1 MAASAIKVLLAHDGG
16 FPGGWIA
23 GRLPAGDG
31 IALAGVV
38 AGLAPTPREVQETDA
53 DVLLIA
59 AGEQREDALA
69 LVRSWTGSH
78 PERPVVVLCTG
89 SANGFVERAFSAG
102 ADDLVIIG
110 PDADISPEKQQQLAF
125 ALHKA
130 RARRS
135 SHANGNGN
143 GDRGELICV
152 LGPKGGNGKT
162 LTSCNL
168 AVALAEMHKRVVVVD
183 LDLQFGDVALALGL
197 APQRTLADLAVSA
210 GALDAEK
217 LDYHLATH
225 PTGLRVLMAPT
236 RPDQA
241 GVIGTELLSEVYAL
255 LRSTYDFVIVDTPP
269 AFSPEVI
276 ASIDASSQV
285 CMVGT
290 LDALSLK
297 NTKLGLETLELM
309 GYDTERVRIVLNRAD
324 PNVGITQSDVLSIL
338 GRQPDV
344 LVASHRDVTCSV
356 NEAAPIVLS
365 RKRSP
370 AAKAFQ
376 TLAGTYASL
385 EHDAESEPT
394 KRLSLGRS
402 GA

>member
-1 MAASAIKVLLAHDGG
+1 MASAIRVLVAHDGG

-38 AGLAPTPREVQETDA
+38 AGLAPTAREVQESDA
-53 DVLLIA
+53 DVLLVA

-69 LVRSWTGSH
+69 LVRAWTGSH
-78 PERPVVVLCTG
+78 PERPVVVLCSG

-102 ADDLVIIG
+102 ADDLVILG
-110 PDADISPEKQQQLAF
+110 PDAEISPEKQQQLAF

-135 SHANGNGN
+135 THANGN
-143 GDRGELICV
+143 REHGELICV

-168 AVALAEMHKRVVVVD
+168 AVALVEMSKRVVIVD

-197 APQRTLADLAVSA
+197 TPQRTLADLAVNV
-210 GALDAEK
+210 GALDADK
-217 LDYHLATH
+217 LDSHLATH

-241 GVIGTELLSEVYAL
+241 GVIGTELLGEVFAL
-255 LRSTYDFVIVDTPP
+255 LRSAYDFVIVDTPP
-269 AFSPEVI
+269 GFTPGVI
-276 ASIDASSQV
+276 ASIDASTQV
-285 CMVGT
+285 CILSM

-309 GYDTERVRIVLNRAD
+309 GYDSDRVRVVLNRAD
-324 PNVGITQSDVLSIL
+324 SNVGVTQNDVLSIL

-344 LVASHRDVTCSV
+344 LVPSHRDVTRSV

-385 EHDAESEPT
+385 ARDEQSEPP

-402 GA
+402 GV